1 MFWSG
6 VVCME
11 TQQDIKSILIVKLSS
26 IGDVVH
32 ALPIVR
38 ALRDRYPKAHIAWIV
53 KRGCRDVIAGN
64 PYIDEVIIY
73 ERERWGNPKN
83 LFSTVKEVF
92 LFAHEIRAR
101 KFDVVV
107 DLQGLFYTG
116 VITYFSGSRLRV
128 GFRNAREFSHLFYN
142 RKVAVPSMNMHAINR
157 YFLLAEALDAHSRV
171 PDFTIAISDSDRKY
185 VREFLSGSGFKND
198 NRPLI
203 AINPSARWITKQWQ
217 MKNFA
222 ELSDTLARYMN
233 ATIVLIGSSA
243 DKELVERLMEHMRTT
258 PINAT
263 GRTSLKQLVELLSR
277 TDLVISND
285 TGPMHIACAVGTP
298 VLGLFG
304 PTDPRRTG
312 PFGLGHA
319 IIRKDIYCSPCF
331 KKKCRDLIC
340 MDLLTIQDVLCA
352 VRMNLDNGSFGKVN
366 PVKVERLKS
375 HMHYEGSCEDPGV
388 DVLVLSDGKPGHVN
402 QSLGMVKHIDG
413 LKYRVAR
420 IKFKSEFHRGLA
432 WIAGVCGLGKV
443 GFLKWALK
451 PDGYRT
457 SMESLPRIVLSTGIS
472 VAAINLILG
481 RIFKAKSVVSMKP
494 GPIKLTRFDLAI
506 VPMHDEP
513 PKIETVIETLGAP
526 NIIDE
531 ELLSGERAKL
541 LKEIAFKKD
550 MKIGVLIGGETPDYY
565 ISKSTMSL
573 LAKNLRTLCDDLDAE
588 YLIATSRR
596 TPKNLERMIA
606 TSFGSDERCKLIS
619 IASQTKTNPIPG
631 ILGLCDIIIVTEE
644 SISMVSEAASSGK
657 HVFVVRIDRKHH
669 RRLKQERT
677 IDELTRRGYIIKSDM
692 ADLRDT
698 IVRFWPPRH
707 PAKVLDDTARASE
720 ALLKLLR
727 TTQSKS
733 EVLGACC
740 VSG

>member
-1 MFWSG
+1 M
-6 VVCME
+6 MTE
-11 TQQDIKSILIVKLSS
+11 TKKDIQSILIIKLSS

-38 ALRDRYPKAHIAWIV
+38 ALRDRYPQAHIAWIV

-64 PYIDEVIIY
+64 PWIDEVIIY
-73 ERERWGNPKN
+73 ERERWGTLRN

-92 LFAHEIRAR
+92 LFAREIRSR

-116 VITYFSGSRLRV
+116 VITYFSGARLRV
-128 GFRNAREFSHLFYN
+128 GFRNAREFAHLFYN
-142 RKVAVPSMNMHAINR
+142 RKVSVPTMNMHAINR
-157 YFLLAEALDAHSRV
+157 YFLLAEALDAHGRI
-171 PDFTIAISDSDRKY
+171 PDFMIAISEDDRKY
-185 VREFLSGSGFKND
+185 VQDFLTRSGLKD
-198 NRPLI
+198 DDTPLI

-217 MKNFA
+217 MEKFA
-222 ELSDTLARYMN
+222 ELSDTLARHMN

-243 DKELVERLMEHMRTT
+243 DKEMVERLIERMRTT

-263 GRTSLKQLVELLSR
+263 GRTSLKQLVELLR
-277 TDLVISND
+277 RMDLVISND

-312 PFGLGHA
+312 PFGFGHA
-319 IIRKDIYCSPCF
+319 IIRKDIFCSPCF
-331 KKKCRDLIC
+331 KKKCSDLIC

-352 VRMNLDNGSFGKVN
+352 VQMNLENGSFGKVN
-366 PVKVERLKS
+366 AEKVDRLKR
-375 HMHYEGSCEDPGV
+375 HMHFEGTCRDPGV

-402 QSLGMVKHIDG
+402 QSLGMVKHIEG

-432 WIAGVCGLGKV
+432 WIAGVWGLGKG

-457 SMESLPRIVLSTGIS
+457 SMESMPRIVLSAGIS

-481 RIFKAKSVVSMKP
+481 KIFKAKTVVSMKP
-494 GPIKLTRFDLAI
+494 GPIKLARFDLAI
-506 VPMHDEP
+506 IPMHDEP
-513 PKIETVIETLGAP
+513 PKIETVVETLGAP

-531 ELLSGERAKL
+531 ELLGGERAKL
-541 LKEIAFKKD
+541 QQEIVFKKK

-565 ISKSTMSL
+565 ISRSTMAL
-573 LAKNLRTLCDDLDAE
+573 LARNLREICESLDAE
-588 YLIATSRR
+588 FLIATSRR
-596 TPKNLERMIA
+596 TPKNLERMISA
-606 TSFGSDERCKLIS
+606 SFGRDERCKLIS

-631 ILGLCDIIIVTEE
+631 ILGLCDIVVVTEE

-657 HVFVVRIDRKHH
+657 YVFVVRIDRKHH
-669 RRLKQERT
+669 KRLKQERT
-677 IDELTRRGYIIKSDM
+677 IDELAERGYIIKSDM
-692 ADLRDT
+692 ESLCDT
-698 IVRFWPPRH
+698 IVRFWPPRQ
-707 PAKVLDDTARASE
+707 PARVLNDTARAAE
-720 ALLKLLR
+720 ALLKLLN
-727 TTQSKS
+727 TTQSKNEILS
-733 EVLGACC
+733 ACC
-740 VSG
+740 VNA